1 MCRAIRERI
10 LLPPSRPFGLNGVTL
25 LSLWSLAST
34 SEAPH
39 ARSTFVRL
47 GRVRACPSCSACATP
62 GTPPVFTKPVRLNS
76 SGTFHR
82 GIEVALRSL
91 LGDAILGRRL
101 VVCWAEE
108 PDRSLCILRHRAV
121 VDTPPL
127 EDAGAAGGWICR
139 EEIQEIDRAHRHP
152 RCRRAARRATRA
164 APAATPGRGEGREA
178 SLVGECGARAARDGA
193 QAA

>member
-1 MCRAIRERI
+1 MPE
-10 LLPPSRPFGLNGVTL
+10 LF
-25 LSLWSLAST
+25 ST
-34 SEAPH
+34 
-39 ARSTFVRL
+39 
-47 GRVRACPSCSACATP
+47 CAT
-62 GTPPVFTKPVRLNS
+62 PVFTKPVRLNS

-152 RCRRAARRATRA
+152 RCRRATRA

>member
-1 MCRAIRERI
+1 MCRAILDARKKI
-10 LLPPSRPFGLNGVTL
+10 YLPLAHLAFGSNGVTL
-25 LSLWSLAST
+25 LSLWRVSHPPLSSDLT
-34 SEAPH
+34 H
-39 ARSTFVRL
+39 ALDFCERL
-47 GRVRACPSCSACATP
+47 GRVSGRARAVQHVCNTS
-62 GTPPVFTKPVRLNS
+62 VHTKPVRLNS

-127 EDAGAAGGWICR
+127 EDAGAAGGWICP

-152 RCRRAARRATRA
+152 RCRRAARRH
-164 APAATPGRGEGREA
+164 RGWR
-178 SLVGECGARAARDGA
+178 
-193 QAA
+193 

>member
-1 MCRAIRERI
+1 MPIFLSESPHPGLPA
-10 LLPPSRPFGLNGVTL
+10 LPPHT
-25 LSLWSLAST
+25 
-34 SEAPH
+34 PH
-39 ARSTFVRL
+39 STFGTCVSVRL
-47 GRVRACPSCSACATP
+47 GRTRACPSCSRVQHQCSQASPLELLYLP
-62 GTPPVFTKPVRLNS
+62 G
-76 SGTFHR
+76 
-82 GIEVALRSL
+82 VALRSRCTL
-91 LGDAILGRRL
+91 HTPLTCTLHTLDLGDAILGRRL
-101 VVCWAEE
+101 VIRWAEE
-108 PDRSLCILRHRAV
+108 PDRSLCILWHRAV

-178 SLVGECGARAARDGA
+178 SLVGECGARAARDGT